1 MRRFGAIMD
10 TSTGECHQ
18 AIEVQGAK
26 PFIPV
31 FGRKGGGPGSFFT
44 RSIVVDPALMRGIN
58 AAGFL

>member
-1 MRRFGAIMD
+1 MD